1 VSAALAGYARCV
13 RHTES
18 GAVNPLD
25 NKLESALEL
34 AVADPAHRPAFFA
47 TLLESTVY
55 VLGRTEDGS
64 PGDRTVET
72 GEQLR
77 IQPWLRDDGVPVIPF
92 FSSLHALR
100 EAIDAESGYLAL
112 PARSLFEITLGDALV
127 LNPGLDH
134 GREFRPDEVR
144 ALLEANGA

>member
-1 VSAALAGYARCV
+1 M
-13 RHTES
+13 
-18 GAVNPLD
+18 NPLD
-25 NKLESALEL
+25 NQLESALEL

-64 PGDRTVET
+64 PGDRTVQT

-77 IQPWLRDDGVPVIPF
+77 IQNWLRDDGVPVIPF

-100 EAIDAESGYLAL
+100 QAIDSESGYLAL
-112 PARSLFEITLGDALV
+112 PARSLFEISLGGALV
-127 LNPGLDH
+127 LNPGLDYEK
-134 GREFRPDEVR
+134 EFQPDEVE
-144 ALLEANGA
+144 ALLAENGA

>member
-1 VSAALAGYARCV
+1 
-13 RHTES
+13 
-18 GAVNPLD
+18 VNRRD
-25 NKLESALEL
+25 NKLESALDL
-34 AVADPAHRPAFFA
+34 AVADPAQRPAFFA

-64 PGDRTVET
+64 PGDRTVQT

-77 IQPWLRDDGVPVIPF
+77 IQPWLRDDGAPVIPF
-92 FSSLHALR
+92 FSSLSALR
-100 EAIDAESGYLAL
+100 QAVDVESGYLAL

-127 LNPGLDH
+127 LNPGLDR
-134 GREFRPDEVR
+134 GKEFPPDEVR